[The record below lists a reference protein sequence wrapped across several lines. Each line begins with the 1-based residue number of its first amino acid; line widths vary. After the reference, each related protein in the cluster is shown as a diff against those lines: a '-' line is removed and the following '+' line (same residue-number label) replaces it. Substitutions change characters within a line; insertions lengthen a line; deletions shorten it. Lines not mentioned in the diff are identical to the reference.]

1 MKIALLGLSIET
13 KFDRDELE
21 AARIERAAQAIIRA
35 ESRKLEVDARA
46 AVLREQEAQ
55 RRAQIAARVEEL
67 KAGKDA
73 AE

>member
-13 KFDRDELE
+13 KFDREELE

-67 KAGKDA
+67 KANAGA
-73 AE
+73 A

>member
-1 MKIALLGLSIET
+1 MKIAFLGISIET

-21 AARIERAAQAIIRA
+21 MQRIERAAQAIIRE
-35 ESRKLEVDARA
+35 ESRKMEVDARA
-46 AVLREQEAQ
+46 AVLREQEAR

-67 KAGKDA
+67 KASAGA

>member
-1 MKIALLGLSIET
+1 MKIAFLGLSLET

>member
-1 MKIALLGLSIET
+1 MKIAFLGLSLET
-13 KFDRDELE
+13 KFDRNEME

-35 ESRKLEVDARA
+35 ESRKMEVDARA
-46 AVLREQEAQ
+46 AVLREQEAK

-67 KAGKDA
+67 KASAGA